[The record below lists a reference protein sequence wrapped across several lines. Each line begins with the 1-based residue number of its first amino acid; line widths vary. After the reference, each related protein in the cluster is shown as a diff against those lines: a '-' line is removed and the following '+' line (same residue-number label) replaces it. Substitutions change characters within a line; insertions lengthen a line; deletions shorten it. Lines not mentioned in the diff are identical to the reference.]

1 VDHQPP
7 PLDPVARAVER
18 AISRRRML
26 RGMGAAG
33 AFLAATPILAA
44 CGDDDDDDDAGG
56 STDTTAAG
64 GSTGTTAAG
73 GGGTGTPTD
82 VQSVGFAYVGPIS
95 DNGWTAEHDRGR
107 LAVEAAGFATNYV
120 ELVPFDQQAT
130 QIFEELAQ
138 SNQIVIVNSEYGE
151 LLAPVIEAHP
161 DVWFFEAN
169 GHLAGEG
176 YPNYTQYYLAH
187 EGLAYCMGVAAGHLS
202 ESGQLGYVGA
212 FPTATLY
219 NDTNGFLLGARSV
232 NPDATLQVVLI
243 SSYIDPPGATQAAN
257 ALIDAGCDVLFDVQ
271 DDTSVLQVCEER
283 GVWSCIWNR
292 DNRQFG
298 PDAYVNALQLDF
310 SPYYVEVVEAIAAG
324 TYTAPSE
331 VTLLTPGAGIDLAGW
346 GDSVPDDVKTAGD
359 EARASLDSGFRVYT
373 GPLVD
378 ADGNEV
384 VPAGTELTD
393 VEVYQVDFSVEGVT
407 VS

>member
-1 VDHQPP
+1 
-7 PLDPVARAVER
+7 
-18 AISRRRML
+18 
-26 RGMGAAG
+26 MGAAG

-44 CGDDDDDDDAGG
+44 CGDDDDDDTASASGTDTTAAGG

-64 GSTGTTAAG
+64 G
-73 GGGTGTPTD
+73 GGTAPAGD
-82 VQSVGFAYVGPIS
+82 VQSIGFAYVGPIS

-107 LAVEAAGFATNYV
+107 LAVEELGFATNYV
-120 ELVPFDQQAT
+120 ENVPFGPEAT

-138 SNQIVIVNSEYGE
+138 NNQIVIVNSEYAD
-151 LLAPVIEAHP
+151 LLIPAIEAHP
-161 DVWFFEAN
+161 EVWFFEAN
-169 GHLAGEG
+169 GHLAGQ
-176 YPNYTQYYLAH
+176 YPNYTQYYVAH
-187 EGLAYCMGVAAGHLS
+187 EGLAYAMGVAAGHLS

-283 GVWSCIWNR
+283 EVWSCIWNR

-298 PDAYVNALQLDF
+298 PTAFVNALQLDF
-310 SPYYVEVVEAIAAG
+310 GPYYTEVVQAIAAG
-324 TYTAPSE
+324 TYTAPAE
-331 VTLLTPGAGIDLAGW
+331 VALLTPGDGIELAGW
-346 GDSVPDDVKTAGD
+346 GDNVSDEAKAAGD
-359 EARASLDSGFRVYT
+359 EARAALDSGFRVYA
-373 GPLVD
+373 GPLND

-393 VEVYQVDFSVEGVT
+393 LEVYQVDFSVEGVT